1 MEPSETATDGR
12 GTAAA
17 TVADTWVRATGH
29 LARGAV
35 EANRAALA
43 AFGLAGGGDADAGAG
58 TETPRRVEPTDGA
71 VAYDLADWTTERTVA
86 DRTEI
91 AIGDTVRFSK
101 RLTDEDVRAFARAS
115 GDTNRLHL
123 DAAFATESRF
133 GRRIAHGTLVAGL
146 ISAALARLPGL
157 TVYLSQDVGFS
168 APVGVGDRLT
178 AVVEVIED
186 LGDGRYR
193 LSTDVLDASDEPCVA
208 GEAIVLVDELPDG
221 DGADGD

>member
-1 MEPSETATDGR
+1 MESSETATDGR

-43 AFGLAGGGDADAGAG
+43 AFGLAGEDDAGAE

-91 AIGDTVRFSK
+91 AVGDTVRFSK

-157 TVYLSQDVGFS
+157 TIYLSQEVGFS
-168 APVGVGDRLT
+168 APVGVGDRPT

-221 DGADGD
+221 DGTDGD